1 MLRRI
6 ADSLFWAARYLERA
20 EWRARLVS
28 VNHNLLIEGPAPAGN
43 PWSSMLAISGDQEL
57 FEQHYEDVDE
67 RSVLTFFVLDERNPS
82 SIRSCIDAARANA
95 RSLRHRISSELWL
108 ELNTLHLDAKQW
120 TVARLGTS
128 EVFDFF
134 SQLQERFYR
143 IAGVMNGTLPRGVGF
158 DFLGLGILLERAEN
172 VTRLLDIKY
181 HYLLPRVEDVGGP
194 IDLLQWTAVL
204 RSASAL
210 EAYRMKYGNLIRTE
224 SVVEMLLFDSTFPRS
239 ARYCV
244 DRLETALRRVAQAA
258 PEPAPG
264 AVELA
269 SDGLAGLLASRSAS
283 EVISSGLH
291 DFLIDVQ
298 EECERISSAV
308 FDQYLR
314 FE

>member
-28 VNHNLLIEGPAPAGN
+28 VNHNLLIEGPVPAGN
-43 PWSSMLAISGDQEL
+43 AWSSLLAISGDQEL
-57 FEQHYEDVDE
+57 FEQDYKSADE
-67 RSVLTFFVLDERNPS
+67 ASVLNFFVLDERNPS
-82 SIRSCIDAARANA
+82 SIRSCIDAARANTRA
-95 RSLRHRISSELWL
+95 LRHRISSELWL
-108 ELNTLHLDAKQW
+108 ELNTLHLDAKTW
-120 TVARLGTS
+120 SPSRLGTG

-134 SQLQERFYR
+134 SLLQDRFYR
-143 IAGVMNGTLPRGVGF
+143 IAGVMNGTLPRGVSF
-158 DFLGLGILLERAEN
+158 DFLVLGIMLERAEN

-194 IDLLQWTAVL
+194 LDLVQWAAVL

-210 EAYRMKYGNLIRTE
+210 EAYRLAYGNMIRTDR
-224 SVVEMLLFDSTFPRS
+224 VVEMLLFDQTFPRS

-244 DRLETALRRVAQAA
+244 DRLETALRRVARAA
-258 PEPAPG
+258 PEPAVAPS
-264 AVELA
+264 ALA
-269 SDGLAGLLASRSAS
+269 SDGLAGLLASRSAGD
-283 EVISSGLH
+283 VITTGLH
-291 DFLIDVQ
+291 DFLLDVQ

>member
-6 ADSLFWAARYLERA
+6 ADSLFWAARYIERA

-28 VNHNLLIEGPAPAGN
+28 VNHNLLIEGPAPTGN
-43 PWSSMLAISGDQEL
+43 AWSSLLAISGDQAL
-57 FEQHYEDVDE
+57 FEQHYESADE
-67 RSVLTFFVLDERNPS
+67 TSVLRFFVLDDENPS
-82 SIRSCIDAARANA
+82 SIRSCVNAARANA
-95 RSLRHRISSELWL
+95 RALRHRISSELWL
-108 ELNTLHLDAKQW
+108 ELNTLHLDAKGW
-120 TVARLGTS
+120 STARLGTS

-134 SQLQERFYR
+134 TQLQERFYR
-143 IAGVMNGTLPRGVGF
+143 IAGVMNGTLPRGVSF
-158 DFLGLGILLERAEN
+158 DFLLLGLLLERAEN

-194 IDLLQWTAVL
+194 VDLLQWAAVL

-210 EAYRMKYGNLIRTE
+210 EAYRLRYGNLIRTDH
-224 SVVEMLLFDSTFPRS
+224 VAEMLLFDPTFPRS

-258 PEPAPG
+258 PEPAPSQTS
-264 AVELA
+264 LA
-269 SDGLAGLLASRSAS
+269 SDGLAGLLASRSAG
-283 EVISSGLH
+283 EVIAGGLH

>member
-28 VNHNLLIEGPAPAGN
+28 VNHNLLIEGPVPSGN
-43 PWSSMLAISGDQEL
+43 AWSSLLAISGDQEL
-57 FEQHYEDVDE
+57 FEQHYASADE
-67 RSVLTFFVLDERNPS
+67 TSVQSFFVLDARNPS
-82 SIRSCIDAARANA
+82 SIRSCIDAARENA
-95 RSLRHRISSELWL
+95 RALRHRISSELWL
-108 ELNTLHLDAKQW
+108 EINTLHLDAKAW
-120 TVARLGTS
+120 TPERLGTG

-134 SQLQERFYR
+134 QQLQERFYR
-143 IAGVMNGTLPRGVGF
+143 IAGVMNGTLPRGLGF
-158 DFLGLGILLERAEN
+158 DFLGLGIMLERAEN

-194 IDLLQWTAVL
+194 IDLLQWAAVL

-210 EAYRMKYGNLIRTE
+210 EAYRLTYGNLIRTE
-224 SVVEMLLFDSTFPRS
+224 SVVEMLLFDPTFPRS

-244 DRLETALRRVAQAA
+244 DRLETALRRVARAA
-258 PEPAPG
+258 PEPAAAPSG
-264 AVELA
+264 LA
-269 SDGLAGLLASRSAS
+269 SDGLAGLLASRTAS
-283 EVISSGLH
+283 DVITTGLH
-291 DFLIDVQ
+291 DFLLDVQ
-298 EECERISSAV
+298 DECERISGAV

>member
-28 VNHNLLIEGPAPAGN
+28 VNQNLLIEGPAPAGN
-43 PWSSMLAISGDQEL
+43 PWSSLLAISGDQEL
-57 FEQHYEDVDE
+57 FEQHYENTDE
-67 RSVLTFFVLDERNPS
+67 LSVLSFFVLDERNPS

-108 ELNTLHLDAKQW
+108 ELNTLHLDAKTW
-120 TVARLGTS
+120 SASRLGTI
-128 EVFDFF
+128 EAFDFF

-143 IAGVMNGTLPRGVGF
+143 IAGVMHGTLPRGLGF
-158 DFLGLGILLERAEN
+158 DFLLLGMMLERAEN

-194 IDLLQWTAVL
+194 IDLLQWAAVL

-210 EAYRMKYGNLIRTE
+210 EAYRLMYGNLIRTE
-224 SVVEMLLFDSTFPRS
+224 HVVEMLLFDSTFPRS

-244 DRLETALRRVAQAA
+244 DRLETALRRVAHAA
-258 PEPAPG
+258 PEPS
-264 AVELA
+264 AVPVSLA
-269 SDGLAGLLASRSAS
+269 SDGLAGLLASRNAG
-283 EVISSGLH
+283 EVIAAGMH